1 MAEGVATVNSPPKE
15 GQLVEHQGTTYTTI
29 KEGLAHIL
37 VPPGARTSVDPQ
49 AKRQPTEEADQAQNV
64 FYNPIQ
70 QFNRDLSVLAI
81 RAFGEDFCERRRQK
95 AEKKIEFNK
104 KRKEKKKH
112 MTETSQALD
121 GEQSTAEKNGQYAG
135 PEAAVDGEKGAVAD
149 PQQQES
155 GVLKRKAEDELLE
168 GNETKRA
175 KVHETE
181 DVTTGD
187 DATAK
192 EPTNATE
199 PTNGEQE
206 TKKTAAPTIRILDAL
221 SATGLR
227 ALRYAQ
233 EFPFDTAIT
242 ANDLLPAATESI
254 RMNVEHNRLKDKITP
269 VTSNALAH
277 MYNAAFAGAPH
288 EYGKYDVIDLDPYGT
303 AVPFLEAALLAVIDG
318 GLLCVTCTD
327 AGVWASC
334 GYVEKTFSLYGGIS
348 TKGPHSHE
356 AGLRI
361 ILHSIATTAAKH
373 SISIEPLLSL
383 SIDFYARVFVRVR
396 KSAADVKMLAGKTM
410 LVHQCDSGCGAWTT
424 QTVARNVIQTGK
436 KDTQFFKHSPAQTTG
451 SIHCPQCNSKTHVAG
466 PMWGGQLHNPFFISR
481 ILSYL
486 PDLDPTTY
494 ATASRVEGMLTSA
507 LDELEVLDSVTDAK
521 QANATGPSALIPALK
536 PETYDPHPFFFVPSA
551 LSKVVHCQAP
561 SESAIKGAL
570 RHAGYVA
577 TRSHTK
583 PGCIKTQAPWDV
595 IWEIMR
601 EWIRQKAPVKKTSFK
616 PNTAGWNIIKD
627 HIKTD
632 EEDQSMVDNDGKGE
646 RFELLPS
653 SRKVEF
659 DEKLG
664 KDKDPKRLLRY
675 QLNPRANWGPMARA
689 KGPP

>member
-1 MAEGVATVNSPPKE
+1 MENVVNGE
-15 GQLVEHQGTTYTTI
+15 GQATTDMQGQ
-29 KEGLAHIL
+29 ENGL
-37 VPPGARTSVDPQ
+37 
-49 AKRQPTEEADQAQNV
+49 
-64 FYNPIQ
+64 
-70 QFNRDLSVLAI
+70 
-81 RAFGEDFCERRRQK
+81 
-95 AEKKIEFNK
+95 
-104 KRKEKKKH
+104 
-112 MTETSQALD
+112 
-121 GEQSTAEKNGQYAG
+121 
-135 PEAAVDGEKGAVAD
+135 
-149 PQQQES
+149 
-155 GVLKRKAEDELLE
+155 LKRKAEDDLPEA
-168 GNETKRA
+168 GETKRP
-175 KVHETE
+175 KNHDRENSM
-181 DVTTGD
+181 TGD
-187 DATAK
+187 GAIATGLADSAEVTDGQP
-192 EPTNATE
+192 EPRKANT
-199 PTNGEQE
+199 PTV
-206 TKKTAAPTIRILDAL
+206 RILDAL

-233 EFPFDTAIT
+233 EFPFNTAIT

-254 RMNVEHNRLKDKITP
+254 RMNVEHNRLQDKITP

-277 MYNAAFAGAPH
+277 MYTAAFAGAPH
-288 EYGKYDVIDLDPYGT
+288 EYAKYDVIDLDPYGT
-303 AVPFLEAALLAVIDG
+303 AVPFLEAALLAINDG

-361 ILHSIATTAAKH
+361 ILHSIAMTAAKH
-373 SISIEPLLSL
+373 SIAIEPLLSM

-424 QTVARNVIQTGK
+424 QTIARNLIQTGK

-451 SIHCPQCNSKTHVAG
+451 NTHCPHCSSKTHVAG

-486 PDLDPTTY
+486 PTLDPSTY
-494 ATASRVEGMLTSA
+494 ATTSRVEGMLTSA

-521 QANATGPSALIPALK
+521 QDNAGAPSVLIPALK
-536 PETYDPHPFFFVPSA
+536 PQTYDPHPFFFNPSA
-551 LSKVVHCQAP
+551 LSKVLHCQAP

-595 IWEIMR
+595 IWDIMR
-601 EWIRQKAPVKKTSFK
+601 EWVRQKASAKEASFK

-627 HIKTD
+627 HIKPA
-632 EEDQSMVDNDGKGE
+632 EEDQAMVDDDGKGKKIN
-646 RFELLPS
+646 LLPS
-653 SRKVEF
+653 ERKIEF

-689 KGPP
+689 KGPA